1 VTARPEIS
9 DDGLPAASPPS
20 RRDILQTRPNP
31 QTSLDYLIAIN
42 APATPERAIRI
53 RYVPDKLLLLP
64 NAFDTY
70 LAALTASGD
79 TPAEEMALAIIEDIN
94 NEVVPRWIQVQIENN
109 ANGAEPTSSTYQV
122 VIEDRQPNW
131 DNPQIIARLSDR

>member
-1 VTARPEIS
+1 MTARPEIS